1 MPLLNWAI
9 FLGTLVCET
18 EPNIVVLHGDRLGGA
33 HFDMTNSADLRTFL
47 WVIFCLFGLVV
58 VCYGTARS
66 YLAYEASR
74 ASSMLNDLESVK
86 VGDPESPAFSIAENY
101 GGYRW
106 ISKFR
111 ESDDQTS
118 DYEYVLEANPWR
130 FPLLTGHTRKFDNA
144 IRTASSS
151 LPEESAWES
160 GGRLKDFCLMR
171 TRIPI
176 DLTFPTIVLPTG

>member
-1 MPLLNWAI
+1 
-9 FLGTLVCET
+9 
-18 EPNIVVLHGDRLGGA
+18 
-33 HFDMTNSADLRTFL
+33 
-47 WVIFCLFGLVV
+47 
-58 VCYGTARS
+58 
-66 YLAYEASR
+66 
-74 ASSMLNDLESVK
+74 MLNDLESVK
-86 VGDPESPAFSIAENY
+86 VGDPESSAFSIAENY

-151 LPEESAWES
+151 LNSRLRRAVGLRMWS
-160 GGRLKDFCLMR
+160 GWGASGIFQVAYLS
-171 TRIPI
+171 TN
-176 DLTFPTIVLPTG
+176 